1 MNWSSIIISL
11 TGLICNLHQCIG
23 LIHHANGTLQQ
34 QKQQQPRVNST
45 RIIKGLLLRGIKD
58 AYEEVF
64 SPNNNGSRKQL
75 VPLDDIRNS
84 DRYEGLEET
93 DCNNLQ
99 QNQQLFSPL
108 EVSPRQQ
115 SDTLLQDESFSDCEN
130 SPLAAPIDAY
140 FFSNNDCN
148 NQQQLITANSQSI
161 LSPNQTS
168 WLLYLSGMI
177 GMSFLNPLCCVLAM
191 RYANPS
197 ILAPFSG
204 LTLVWVILFSGVVV
218 NEFPGRSQKMA
229 CVLIVLGEILVA
241 LFGDHTNEEDKSVDD
256 VVSYMVIPMS

>member
-1 MNWSSIIISL
+1 M
-11 TGLICNLHQCIG
+11 
-23 LIHHANGTLQQ
+23 
-34 QKQQQPRVNST
+34 
-45 RIIKGLLLRGIKD
+45 
-58 AYEEVF
+58 F
-64 SPNNNGSRKQL
+64 SPKNNSSRKQL

-84 DRYEGLEET
+84 DTDRYENEGLEET

-99 QNQQLFSPL
+99 QNQQFTPL

-130 SPLAAPIDAY
+130 SPLAAAPIDAY

-191 RYANPS
+191 KYANPS

-218 NEFPGRSQKMA
+218 NEFPGRSQKRA
-229 CVLIVLGEILVA
+229 CALIVLGEILVA

-256 VVSYMVIPMS
+256 VVSYMVIAMS

>member
-1 MNWSSIIISL
+1 M
-11 TGLICNLHQCIG
+11 
-23 LIHHANGTLQQ
+23 
-34 QKQQQPRVNST
+34 
-45 RIIKGLLLRGIKD
+45 LRGIKD
-58 AYEEVF
+58 AYDEVF
-64 SPNNNGSRKQL
+64 SPKNNSTRKQL
-75 VPLDDIRNS
+75 VPLDDIIRNS
-84 DRYEGLEET
+84 DYSLEET
-93 DCNNLQ
+93 SCNNLQ
-99 QNQQLFSPL
+99 QNQQFFTPL

-130 SPLAAPIDAY
+130 SPLAAATDAY
-140 FFSNNDCN
+140 FFSNNDCNNDCN

-191 RYANPS
+191 KYANPS

-218 NEFPGRSQKMA
+218 NEFPGRSQKRA
-229 CVLIVLGEILVA
+229 CALIVLGEILVA

-256 VVSYMVIPMS
+256 VVSYMVIAMS